1 MSDVPGSK
9 RAAGRDEDSAGTP
22 EGGGAGSAP
31 TKRPRTIAE
40 YGGASSSSSGGAE
53 GGGSAASPDDLQ
65 GTGPRTIVT
74 FNLNG
79 ASPRLA
85 KNWNEIKGFLE
96 EHKPDLVCFQ
106 EVRLPAKGVPKA
118 KKEDDT
124 GRKRW
129 QLKDDT
135 AADRKDIAL
144 VDRTLRAL
152 ARRLGYRLVMSLANS
167 KYAGTA
173 ALISTWG
180 AVFAITPVTIAFAGR
195 LGLSALDLP
204 EPLGKLFK
212 EHDREGRVIAI
223 EYPSVTVLALYVPN
237 NGSKAESFQRRRRW
251 DDELCGFVD
260 KYSGK
265 LIITGDLNV
274 AHEDADLTHASFF
287 KGMFPAANPEDS
299 GQPGCTPAE
308 KRRHSRLLASGG
320 GLVDAYR
327 RLNPVPAAGAGGART
342 EMEGMTWRGTAG
354 NQVAAMGRYYG
365 KGMRIDY
372 FLLSTA
378 LAPRIKEVKVFGSGA
393 DRDGFLGSD
402 HCPLM
407 LTLLP

>member
-1 MSDVPGSK
+1 MYPPPLF
-9 RAAGRDEDSAGTP
+9 RDARLLLYVYCVCRCRNTCP
-22 EGGGAGSAP
+22 A
-31 TKRPRTIAE
+31 TNIF
-40 YGGASSSSSGGAE
+40 YGFTSE
-53 GGGSAASPDDLQ
+53 
-65 GTGPRTIVT
+65 
-74 FNLNG
+74 
-79 ASPRLA
+79 
-85 KNWNEIKGFLE
+85 
-96 EHKPDLVCFQ
+96 
-106 EVRLPAKGVPKA
+106 
-118 KKEDDT
+118 
-124 GRKRW
+124 
-129 QLKDDT
+129 
-135 AADRKDIAL
+135 
-144 VDRTLRAL
+144 
-152 ARRLGYRLVMSLANS
+152 
-167 KYAGTA
+167 
-173 ALISTWG
+173 
-180 AVFAITPVTIAFAGR
+180 
-195 LGLSALDLP
+195 
-204 EPLGKLFK
+204 GKLVK

-265 LIITGDLNV
+265 LMITGDLNV

-308 KRRHSRLLASGG
+308 KRRHSRLLESGG

-327 RLNPVPAAGAGGART
+327 RLNPVPAAGARDAGT

-402 HCPLM
+402 HCPVM

>member
-1 MSDVPGSK
+1 MSELPGSK
-9 RAAGRDEDSAGTP
+9 RAAGGDEDSAGTP
-22 EGGGAGSAP
+22 EGGGAGSVP
-31 TKRPRTIAE
+31 TKRPRTIAA
-40 YGGASSSSSGGAE
+40 YAGASSSSGGGAE
-53 GGGSAASPDDLQ
+53 GGGSAASPEDLQ
-65 GTGPRTIVT
+65 GAGPRTIVT

-135 AADRKDIAL
+135 AADRKDVAL

-173 ALISTWG
+173 ALVRNTCPATDIFYGFTSG
-180 AVFAITPVTIAFAGR
+180 A
-195 LGLSALDLP
+195 
-204 EPLGKLFK
+204 

-265 LIITGDLNV
+265 LVITGDLNV
-274 AHEDADLTHASFF
+274 AHQDADLTHASFF

-308 KRRHSRLLASGG
+308 KRRHSRLLESGG

-327 RLNPVPAAGAGGART
+327 RLNPVPAAGAGDAGT
-342 EMEGMTWRGTAG
+342 ETEGMTWRGTAG

-372 FLLSTA
+372 FLLSTV